1 MDMRLEVV
9 VVPVSD
15 VDRAKDFYKGLGWR
29 VDMRLE
35 VVVVPVSDADRA
47 KDFYKGL
54 GWREDAD
61 FVGEDD
67 FRIVQMTPPGSACS
81 IHFGTGIGSEKPGSA
96 GNLFLAV
103 DDIEAA
109 RSELVGHG
117 VHVGEVVH
125 DAAGALALRAD
136 RRTQAPGL
144 DPERRSYASYAPFT
158 DPDGN
163 RWLLQKLTTRLPG
176 R

>member
-1 MDMRLEVV
+1 MDMKLEVV

-15 VDRAKDFYKGLGWR
+15 VDRAKQFYK
-29 VDMRLE
+29 
-35 VVVVPVSDADRA
+35 S
-47 KDFYKGL
+47 L

-81 IHFGTGIGSEKPGSA
+81 VHFGTGIGSKSPGSA

-109 RSELVGHG
+109 RTELITHG
-117 VHVGEVVH
+117 VDVGPIVH
-125 DAAGALALRAD
+125 DAAGSLALRAD
-136 RRTQAPGL
+136 PQTQAPGL

-163 RWLLQKLTTRLPG
+163 RWLLQDLTTRLPG